1 MLSFHYFITLPK
13 GKSKINDKFE
23 VTQTFN
29 KLHALL
35 KQLLHEIVQS
45 TSRVFVQSIFRLKPT
60 TPKKI
65 AKELNLLSNII
76 KTIPVL
82 RVLAEILIET
92 SMDHRGVLDDG
103 GRGGG
108 AKSIK
113 SIYNFHEVKIA

>member
-103 GRGGG
+103 GGR

-113 SIYNFHEVKIA
+113 SIYNFHEGKIA

>member
-23 VTQTFN
+23 VAQTFS

-35 KQLLHEIVQS
+35 KQLLHEIV
-45 TSRVFVQSIFRLKPT
+45 IFRLKPT

-82 RVLAEILIET
+82 RVFAEIFIET
-92 SMDHRGVLDDG
+92 SMDHRGGLKRWG
-103 GRGGG
+103 GEGG

-113 SIYNFHEVKIA
+113 GIYNFRGVKIA